1 MRPCND
7 IKFYAYYLGELLRR
21 FFIKYYFKEVVIM
34 TFKRIITVVLL
45 ACFTMALLT
54 AMPTYAMADSPT
66 LSWEEKIDSAIWNTT
81 PDENGRYLVYVSRTG
96 VDSDKI
102 EKEFNRR
109 NEFSLSDYQDKA
121 TYRRKVGPSVA
132 LLAIEKYGMYNS
144 LQLDYG
150 RELFNDELAPIEYEL
165 IENYNEF
172 IMNKRTVITDLYGT
186 YNQSFAD
193 KFNIASDLVLYE
205 GQYTGSYVLYATRD
219 EIEAMAK
226 DSSIEGIMV
235 WEEYELQPKTHLV
248 QSQIHTDYGGT
259 KGTAYNNGSGYKG
272 TGIKIG
278 VIETGGFMT
287 NARQLRSIIGSKLYY
302 VDASTGLI
310 AESPNNDA
318 HATKITSVIVGE
330 PVSYNGY
337 TYEGIVPEATVYQ
350 GIGNTPS
357 SMVNLIQHFATKY
370 GVSVIN
376 DSLGNTD
383 GAGAYTLAF
392 DLETDRIINSTGITF
407 VVCAGQRMPN
417 GNTQYNVESPGL
429 AYNAITVGAISTK
442 SGENVLKNPTYYMWG
457 NSAYNEATYMTNK
470 PDIVAPGTYISYMIN
485 DNAPDYDTGTS
496 LSAPIVTGVVAQM
509 FQADET
515 LMGNPTKTK
524 AILLAGADPTVVS
537 TSGNAEAFTD
547 SELIREKSGLGMV
560 NAINSVR
567 IAEAGDNNS
576 AGTTLYLDAT
586 STANHTGTLEDSIHL
601 EGGQTIRIVL
611 TFNKPD
617 GQTVSNSGYQYNTA
631 LKLYR
636 GTEPEETSSF
646 VYSNVQVIEYTVPED
661 KAGTYSIKHTVFRF
675 ALISQ
680 PLQWRIYAAWRVI
693 PSDD

>member
-1 MRPCND
+1 
-7 IKFYAYYLGELLRR
+7 
-21 FFIKYYFKEVVIM
+21 M
-34 TFKRIITVVLL
+34 TFKRIITVILL
-45 ACFTMALLT
+45 ACFTMALFT

-96 VDSDKI
+96 VDADKI

-226 DSSIEGIMV
+226 DSSVERVMGWSETIDTTETNIQYV
-235 WEEYELQPKTHLV
+235 ETNAI
-248 QSQIHTDYGGT
+248 SQIGADSVAGT
-259 KGTAYNNGSGYKG
+259 QGIGFNNGTGYKG
-272 TGIKIG
+272 TGIKVGI
-278 VIETGGFMT
+278 IESEQT
-287 NARQLRSIIGSKLYY
+287 NMNLDWAMLDVDSFPDSLLEIEYIENGNISSTDSDHASMVASIIAGQKIVIGSN
-302 VDASTGLI
+302 V
-310 AESPNNDA
+310 
-318 HATKITSVIVGE
+318 
-330 PVSYNGY
+330 
-337 TYEGIVPEATVYQ
+337 YEGVVPNATVYQ
-350 GIGNTPS
+350 TTHIAA
-357 SMVNLIQHFATKY
+357 SMSTFLDAFELLINR

-376 DSLGNTD
+376 YSSKLAENDTGTYDDSCVAEIDNLVLNTGVSFVKSAGNS
-383 GAGAYTLAF
+383 GSSNGL
-392 DLETDRIINSTGITF
+392 ISTPGM
-407 VVCAGQRMPN
+407 G
-417 GNTQYNVESPGL
+417 YNIV
-429 AYNAITVGAISTK
+429 TVGSVDTIS
-442 SGENVLKNPTYYMWG
+442 Y
-457 NSAYNEATYMTNK
+457 NSNTNSVTILQQPYSVANYSSYHESNNYLTNK
-470 PDIVAPGTYISYMIN
+470 PDLVAPGSYITVVKTHSYSETTL
-485 DNAPDYDTGTS
+485 YRGSGTS
-496 LSAPIVTGVVAQM
+496 FAAPYVTGVIAQM

-515 LMGNPTKTK
+515 LMGNPIKTK

-567 IAEAGDNNS
+567 IAEAGENNS
-576 AGTTLYLDAT
+576 AGTMLYLDAT

-617 GQTVSNSGYQYNTA
+617 GQTVPNSGYQYNTA

-680 PLQWRIYAAWRVI
+680 PLQWRIYAAWRI
-693 PSDD
+693 FPADN